1 MHKFYI
7 GILFAFLFCDNSFAQ
22 WSDTHNQ
29 FYDSLHMGVCTQ
41 TNDQLENFVVQSFP
55 DSGYFVGWQDHRNG
69 TAAIQIYVQ
78 KYDKNGARLW
88 AVDGIPVSSG
98 TNSQHFISASN
109 SDYRNYSYAATDSA
123 GGFYIAYADDSIST
137 YVWER
142 AMVQH
147 IKTDGSVVFSGAGNM
162 IATSNTPNAH
172 VNTQLIAD
180 GNKGFF
186 IGIMQYTDL
195 YVFCY
200 KDNGGILQYYG
211 GSDGLLNKNALLVQQ
226 LGNCGIYNNVVYP
239 ATNVLDY
246 KIYPDL
252 QKGCNIAMTLTQN
265 AGGNERIITGYNWL
279 WRAKQNTT
287 SPNNS
292 FLKDSV
298 AQYFKIDVRSSTIV
312 CGTAP
317 NVYTYTDHSIVSLGF
332 GSLDN
337 LAYDAQHIKGAVI
350 PTDGNMNVNVYTVN
364 KRSLTSSNQVTSWFT
379 QIIVRPQKKFTD
391 IPYAYFTGPYYKP
404 TTIFT
409 GPPPGQNTLGTYTG
423 QNNDTLLYDPSGSY
437 YYDFCL
443 GVGGNKIYASAPIG
457 NGGTRNVLLQNLEID
472 RVTADSFAL
481 RTNTNNKRGVIIG
494 KESYY
499 TSYGQPQIAVDN
511 NGNGVFYIS
520 ANSRSNR
527 VSPIVNGSEL
537 AWGAMGKPTGS
548 GLFQGAYYTPN
559 DPFMAINPSNGTA
572 LLSWYDNRRPPNT
585 GNNIFMR
592 HLDSLNV
599 SAYLPPYKAVKQ
611 LINYYGAT
619 PGDPTMLVGSSHHY
633 TTIEA
638 SNGITTSP
646 VVEILDNYNLGNVAV
661 SVYENLGAIRTYNG
675 KPYLD
680 RNYTITPD
688 NNPNGAATVNVRLFF
703 TQAEFDA
710 LKAAVPSINTPGDL
724 SVIKQSASGSA
735 PATYSFVTGE
745 TQVFPQSWAAVPGGY
760 YIEIAITSFSNFFIQ
775 SPNAALPLTW
785 LGIQAQWQNTY
796 QAKVSWQVAQQLNVK
811 DYTVQHSEDGSV
823 YANVC
828 TVSAS
833 NLTNYNCIVPA
844 NNNVKNYYRV
854 LETDIDGRSTYSKVV
869 LLQSST
875 KPALAVYPNP
885 AKDKL
890 YIDGITGYST
900 LEIADANGRI
910 IQKQNISPALKYI
923 NISKLNMGVYLLT
936 VTGDKETHTIKFI
949 RN

>member
-1 MHKFYI
+1 MRSIFTFFWVVI
-7 GILFAFLFCDNSFAQ
+7 GFSVSAQ
-22 WSDTHNQ
+22 WSDTHNK
-29 FYDSLHMGVCTQ
+29 FYDSLHMAVCTQ
-41 TNDQLENFVVQSFP
+41 SNDQLENFVLQSFP
-55 DSGYFVGWQDHRNG
+55 DSGHFVVWQDHRRG
-69 TAAIQIYVQ
+69 TANIQTYAQ
-78 KYDKNGARLW
+78 KYDKNGVQLW
-88 AVDGIPVSSG
+88 TVDGIPVSSG
-98 TNSQHFISASN
+98 ANSQHFFSAAN
-109 SDYRNYSYAATDSA
+109 ADYRNYSYAATDSA
-123 GGFYIAYADDSIST
+123 GGMYIAYADDST
-137 YVWER
+137 TNYVWER

-147 IKTDGSVVFSGAGNM
+147 IKSDGSVVFPGAGNI

-186 IGIMQYTDL
+186 IGVMQYTDL

-211 GSDGLLNKNALLVQQ
+211 GSNGVVNKNALLVQQ
-226 LGNCGIYNNVVYP
+226 MGNCGNYNNVVYP
-239 ATNVLDY
+239 ATNVLEY
-246 KIYPDL
+246 KIYPDF
-252 QKGCNIAMTLTQN
+252 QKGCNIALTMEQN
-265 AGGNERIITGYNWL
+265 AGGNERVITGYNWL

-292 FLKDSV
+292 FLNDSV
-298 AQYFKIDVRSSTIV
+298 AQYFQIDVRSNTIV

-317 NVYTYTDHSIVSLGF
+317 NVYSYNDYSIVSLGF

-337 LAYDAQHIKGAVI
+337 LAYGAEHFKGAVI
-350 PTDGNMNVNVYTVN
+350 PTDGNMNVNVFAIN
-364 KRSLTSSNQVTSWFT
+364 KRSLTNSNQVTSWFT
-379 QIIVRPQKKFTD
+379 QIIVRPQEKFND
-391 IPYAYFTGPYYKP
+391 IPYAYFTGPYFKP

-409 GPPPGQNTLGTYTG
+409 GPPPGQNKLGTYSG
-423 QNNDTLLYDPSGSY
+423 QNNDTLISDPSGSY
-437 YYDFCL
+437 YYEFCL
-443 GVGGNKIYASAPIG
+443 GTGGNKIYASAPVG
-457 NGGTRNVLLQNLEID
+457 NGGTRNILLQNLEID
-472 RVTADSFAL
+472 RVTSDSFAL
-481 RTNTNNKRGVIIG
+481 RTNTNNKSGVVIG

-511 NGNGVFYIS
+511 NGNGIFYVA
-520 ANSRSNR
+520 ANSKSNR

-537 AWGAMGKPTGS
+537 AWGAMGKPTGA

-559 DPFMAINPSNGTA
+559 DPFMSIDPFNGTA

-592 HLDSLNV
+592 HLDSLNE

-619 PGDPTMLVGSSHHY
+619 PSDPTLLLGSSHHY

-661 SVYENLGAIRTYNG
+661 SVYENLGAIRTHNG

-688 NNPNGAATVNVRLFF
+688 NNPNGAATINIRLFF

-710 LKAAVPSINTPGDL
+710 IKAAVPSINTPGDL
-724 SVIKQSASGSA
+724 SVVKQTASGSA
-735 PATYSFVTGE
+735 PATYSFVAGE

-785 LGIQAQWQNTY
+785 LGVQAQWQNTS
-796 QAKVSWQVAQQLNVK
+796 QAKVSWQVAAQQNILK
-811 DYTVQHSEDGSV
+811 YTVQKSIEGISFED
-823 YANVC
+823 VC
-828 TVSAS
+828 TTNASAQTQYS
-833 NLTNYNCIVPA
+833 CVIRAPEN
-844 NNNVKNYYRV
+844 KNYFRV
-854 LETDIDGRSTYSKVV
+854 KETNIDGQASFSKAVF
-869 LLQSST
+869 LQKNNIDLVTVS
-875 KPALAVYPNP
+875 PNP
-885 AKDKL
+885 AKNFIHVTNL
-890 YIDGITGYST
+890 RNYRSYQLIDIEGK
-900 LEIADANGRI
+900 I
-910 IQKQNISPALKYI
+910 IQHQNILTAVEDIPI
-923 NISKLNMGVYLLT
+923 NTLSSGVYLIKLMNNTEIKT
-936 VTGDKETHTIKFI
+936 VKFI
-949 RN
+949 KQ